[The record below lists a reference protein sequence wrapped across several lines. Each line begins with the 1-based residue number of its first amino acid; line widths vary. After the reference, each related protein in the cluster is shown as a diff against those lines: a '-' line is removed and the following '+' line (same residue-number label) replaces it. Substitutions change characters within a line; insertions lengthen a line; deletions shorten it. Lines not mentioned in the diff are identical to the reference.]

1 MNQDSRSKLFRLQDL
16 APPSPMAKEILAVL
30 ADDQAD
36 LEEVAAIVETY
47 PELTTRILRCANSAY
62 YGHRGKIQSVAE
74 AIIRVLG
81 LSMTKAL
88 ALSISLESSL
98 RVQSC
103 PGFREERHWYLSV
116 LTAHLARALTA
127 LHRGTP
133 NPAPGAAYA
142 AGLLH
147 NLGTHAL
154 VALYPEEMNRVFTS
168 EEADPRAL
176 TQQLLG
182 VDAEQAGALLARRW
196 GLPEPLI
203 AAIARCR
210 SPLAEVQDDPLA
222 ELVGVA
228 VRLAEASLDREGPPS
243 LPAPLGVHW
252 GRREDIDRLV
262 AEVIQR
268 AEEFRNMSRTLTRHG
283 VDA

>member
-1 MNQDSRSKLFRLQDL
+1 MNQDSRSRLFRLQDL
-16 APPSPMAKEILAVL
+16 SPPSPMAKEILAVL

-81 LSMTKAL
+81 LSMAKAL
-88 ALSISLESSL
+88 ALSLALESSL

-116 LTAHLARALTA
+116 VTAHLARALTP

-133 NPAPGAAYA
+133 KPSPGAAYA

-147 NLGTHAL
+147 NLGTRAL

-168 EEADPRAL
+168 EEADPHAL

-182 VDAEQAGALLARRW
+182 VDAEQAGTLLARRW
-196 GLPEPLI
+196 GLPEPLCE
-203 AAIARCR
+203 AIGRCR
-210 SPLAEVQDDPLA
+210 SPLADLRANPLT
-222 ELVGVA
+222 ELVAVA
-228 VRLAEASLDREGPPS
+228 VRLAETSLDHEGPP
-243 LPAPLGVHW
+243 PFPEPVGTHW
-252 GRREDIDRLV
+252 GRRDEIGQV
-262 AEVIQR
+262 IAEVIQR
-268 AEEFRNMSRTLTRHG
+268 AEEFRNMARTLTRHG

>member
-36 LEEVAAIVETY
+36 LEEIAAIVETY

-88 ALSISLESSL
+88 ALSLSLESSL

-103 PGFREERHWYLSV
+103 PGFSEERHWYLSV
-116 LTAHLARALTA
+116 LTAHLARALTP
-127 LHRGTP
+127 LHRGMP
-133 NPAPGAAYA
+133 KPAPGAAYA
-142 AGLLH
+142 AGLLY
-147 NLGTHAL
+147 NLGTRAL
-154 VALYPEEMNRVFTS
+154 VVLFPEEMQRVFTL

-176 TQQLLG
+176 TLELLD

-196 GLPEPLI
+196 GLPEPLSE
-203 AAIARCR
+203 AIAQCR
-210 SPLAEVQDDPLA
+210 SPLADVRDNPLA
-222 ELVGVA
+222 EVVA
-228 VRLAEASLDREGPPS
+228 VSVRLAEASLAQEGPPP
-243 LPAPLGVHW
+243 LPELVGTHW
-252 GRREDIDRLV
+252 GRREEIVRVV

-268 AEEFRNMSRTLTRHG
+268 AAEFRNMARTLTRHG

>member
-1 MNQDSRSKLFRLQDL
+1 MNQDSRSRLFRLQDL
-16 APPSPMAKEILAVL
+16 APPSPMSREILAVL

-36 LEEVAAIVETY
+36 LEEIAAIVETY

-88 ALSISLESSL
+88 ALSLSLESSL

-116 LTAHLARALTA
+116 LTAHLARALTS
-127 LHRGTP
+127 LHRGAP
-133 NPAPGAAYA
+133 LPAPGAAYA

-147 NLGTHAL
+147 NLGTRAL
-154 VALYPEEMNRVFTS
+154 VVLYPEEMNRVFTS
-168 EEADPRAL
+168 GEADHRAL
-176 TQQLLG
+176 TRELLD

-196 GLPEPLI
+196 GLPEPLSE
-203 AAIARCR
+203 AIAQCR
-210 SPLAEVQDDPLA
+210 SPLADVRDNPLA
-222 ELVGVA
+222 EVVGVA
-228 VRLAEASLDREGPPS
+228 VRLAEASLSQEGPPS
-243 LPAPLGVHW
+243 LPDLEDTQW
-252 GRREDIDRLV
+252 GRREEIERVV

-268 AEEFRNMSRTLTRHG
+268 AEEFRNMARTLTRHG
-283 VDA
+283 VDP

>member
-36 LEEVAAIVETY
+36 LEEIAAIVETY

-62 YGHRGKIQSVAE
+62 YGHRGRIQSVAE

-88 ALSISLESSL
+88 ALSLSLESSL

-116 LTAHLARALTA
+116 LTAHLARALTS
-127 LHRGTP
+127 LHRGVP
-133 NPAPGAAYA
+133 LPAPGAAYA

-147 NLGTHAL
+147 NLGTRAL
-154 VALYPEEMNRVFTS
+154 VVLYPDEMNKVFTS

-176 TQQLLG
+176 TLELLD

-196 GLPEPLI
+196 GLPEPLSE
-203 AAIARCR
+203 AIGQCR
-210 SPLAEVQDDPLA
+210 APLADVRHNPLAEV
-222 ELVGVA
+222 VGLA
-228 VRLAEASLDREGPPS
+228 VRLAEASLAQEGPPV
-243 LPAPLGVHW
+243 LPEILAAHW
-252 GRREDIDRLV
+252 GRREEIERVV
-262 AEVIQR
+262 AGVIQR
-268 AEEFRNMSRTLTRHG
+268 AEEFRNMARTLTRHG
-283 VDA
+283 VDP

>member
-1 MNQDSRSKLFRLQDL
+1 
-16 APPSPMAKEILAVL
+16 MAKEILAVL

-98 RVQSC
+98 RVQVC

-133 NPAPGAAYA
+133 KPSPGAAYA

-147 NLGTHAL
+147 NLGTRAL

-168 EEADPRAL
+168 DEADPRAL

-196 GLPEPLI
+196 GLPEPLS

-210 SPLAEVQDDPLA
+210 SPLAEVQDTPLA

-228 VRLAEASLDREGPPS
+228 VRLAEASLDSEGAPPLS
-243 LPAPLGVHW
+243 APLGDHW
-252 GRREDIDRLV
+252 GRREEIDRV
-262 AEVIQR
+262 IAEVIQR
-268 AEEFRNMSRTLTRHG
+268 AEEFRNMARALTRHG

>member
-81 LSMTKAL
+81 LSMAKAL
-88 ALSISLESSL
+88 ALSLALESSL

-116 LTAHLARALTA
+116 VTAHLARALTP

-133 NPAPGAAYA
+133 SPSPGAAYA

-147 NLGTHAL
+147 NLGTRAL

-196 GLPEPLI
+196 GLPEPLCE
-203 AAIARCR
+203 AIGRCR
-210 SPLAEVQDDPLA
+210 SPLADLRDNPLA
-222 ELVGVA
+222 ELVAVA
-228 VRLAEASLDREGPPS
+228 VRLAETSLDHEGLPPF
-243 LPAPLGVHW
+243 PEPVGTHW
-252 GRREDIDRLV
+252 GRREEIDQV
-262 AEVIQR
+262 IAEVIQR
-268 AEEFRNMSRTLTRHG
+268 AEEFRNMARTLTRHG

>member
-1 MNQDSRSKLFRLQDL
+1 
-16 APPSPMAKEILAVL
+16 MAREILAVL

-36 LEEVAAIVETY
+36 LEEIAAIVETY

-88 ALSISLESSL
+88 ALSLSLESSL

-103 PGFREERHWYLSV
+103 PGFSEERHWYLSV

-127 LHRGTP
+127 LHRGAP
-133 NPAPGAAYA
+133 LPAPGAAYA

-147 NLGTHAL
+147 NLGTRAL
-154 VALYPEEMNRVFTS
+154 VVLYPEEMNRVLTS
-168 EEADPRAL
+168 GEADQRAL
-176 TQQLLG
+176 TLELLD

-196 GLPEPLI
+196 GLPEPLSE
-203 AAIARCR
+203 AIAQCR
-210 SPLAEVQDDPLA
+210 SPLADVRDNPLA
-222 ELVGVA
+222 EVVGVA
-228 VRLAEASLDREGPPS
+228 VLFAEASLAQEGPPS
-243 LPAPLGVHW
+243 LPELEDTHW
-252 GRREDIDRLV
+252 GRREEIERVV
-262 AEVIQR
+262 AGVIQR
-268 AEEFRNMSRTLTRHG
+268 AEEFRNMARTLTRHG
-283 VDA
+283 VDP

>member
-1 MNQDSRSKLFRLQDL
+1 MNQDSRSRLFRLQDL

-81 LSMTKAL
+81 LSMAKAL
-88 ALSISLESSL
+88 ALSLSLESSL
-98 RVQSC
+98 QVQSC

-116 LTAHLARALTA
+116 LTAHLARALTP
-127 LHRGTP
+127 LSPGTP
-133 NPAPGAAYA
+133 NPSPGAAYA

-147 NLGTHAL
+147 DLGTRAL
-154 VALYPEEMNRVFTS
+154 VALYPEEMNRIFTS
-168 EEADPRAL
+168 EAADPRAL
-176 TQQLLG
+176 THQLLG

-196 GLPEPLI
+196 GLPEPLSE
-203 AAIARCR
+203 AIGRCR
-210 SPLAEVQDDPLA
+210 SPLADLRENPLA
-222 ELVGVA
+222 ELVAVA
-228 VRLAEASLDREGPPS
+228 ILLAEASLDREGPPP
-243 LPAPLGVHW
+243 LPETVAVHW
-252 GRREDIDRLV
+252 GRRAEIDRV
-262 AEVIQR
+262 IAEVIQR
-268 AEEFRNMSRTLTRHG
+268 AEEFRNMARTLTRHG